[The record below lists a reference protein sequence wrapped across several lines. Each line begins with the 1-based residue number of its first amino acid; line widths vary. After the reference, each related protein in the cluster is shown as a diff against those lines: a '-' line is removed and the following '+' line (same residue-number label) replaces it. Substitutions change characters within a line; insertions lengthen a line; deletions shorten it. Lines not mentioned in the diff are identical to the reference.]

1 LEQGTHNPR
10 KSFAGVFAALHI
22 VADARCFGGSAFA
35 ARYAELRSFAAEILQ
50 TVENDRE
57 KLSSDHFVAFRSAEK
72 TAPVIASADC
82 N

>member
-1 LEQGTHNPR
+1 LEQGTYNQER
-10 KSFAGVFAALHI
+10 VFAGVFAALHS

-57 KLSSDHFVAFRSAEK
+57 KLSSDHSLPQVGRELCA
-72 TAPVIASADC
+72 VDC
-82 N
+82 IG